1 MSEKKIVVPEG
12 MHRAAVER
20 LLLYENFRVDAFEP
34 NTSTPQQQASG
45 RASVALEAALRWQSK
60 NPIVPTPEQMAQLKM
75 SSFDWSENEAPTMEE
90 FIAEWQR
97 RMYLAPEQ
105 EIGSVAQDIID
116 RMRGVTLSSMEA
128 DAIVDELS
136 CIAHGWSKHGQKP
149 EVPEEIKDLLWDKV
163 PIPGKYDDPV
173 SLHNTLVL
181 AGYIRGKQS
190 KKNSLNEQ
198 E

>member
-34 NTSTPQQQASG
+34 NTSTPEQQANG
-45 RASVALEAALRWQSK
+45 RASVVLEAALRWQSNRSPDISPELLGMLADDAGTCQK
-60 NPIVPTPEQMAQLKM
+60 TAYDIVDMAL
-75 SSFDWSENEAPTMEE
+75 
-90 FIAEWQR
+90 R
-97 RMYLAPEQ
+97 RMYLAPEP

-136 CIAHGWSKHGQKP
+136 RVAHGWSSHGWSKHGQKP
-149 EVPEEIKDLLWDKV
+149 EVPKEIKDLLWDKV
-163 PIPGKYDDPV
+163 PNPNKYDDPV

-181 AGYIRGKQS
+181 AGYIRGRKS
-190 KKNSLNEQ
+190 KTTD
-198 E
+198 